1 MEVREIKI
9 SDYQAVHSLW
19 QNCHG
24 IGLHRH
30 EDSEY
35 GLGVYLARN
44 SGLSFVAACNGKIIG
59 AILCGHDGRRGLLHH
74 LAVSNEHRRSGIG
87 RALIESALEQLRI
100 KGIRRCNGFVFE
112 NNQDA
117 LEFWR
122 RVGWTQRNDLKVVS
136 KEIII

>member
-1 MEVREIKI
+1 
-9 SDYQAVHSLW
+9 
-19 QNCHG
+19 
-24 IGLHRH
+24 
-30 EDSEY
+30 
-35 GLGVYLARN
+35 
-44 SGLSFVAACNGKIIG
+44 
-59 AILCGHDGRRGLLHH
+59 